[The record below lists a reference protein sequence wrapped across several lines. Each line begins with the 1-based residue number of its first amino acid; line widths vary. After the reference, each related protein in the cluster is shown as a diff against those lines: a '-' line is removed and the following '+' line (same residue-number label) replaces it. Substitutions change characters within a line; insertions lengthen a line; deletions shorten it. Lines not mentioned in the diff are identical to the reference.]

1 MVFIKNG
8 SKWKFLLRE
17 KWKII
22 SIIKVSLVIFKSV
35 NLLKNQNEMSLFEIF
50 IYFSLNKIF
59 QFGLFLMTKLSIIMI
74 YCSKVVVLFFWP
86 LNPSHHPCEKW
97 ILLILMIIKHTT
109 WQWEHA
115 WLQYNPILS
124 CKVCVDLLDTIFSYF
139 SRKMWNG

>member
-1 MVFIKNG
+1 MKNYFNYK
-8 SKWKFLLRE
+8 SFFSNFQIS
-17 KWKII
+17 KII
-22 SIIKVSLVIFKSV
+22 KESKISLKCHY
-35 NLLKNQNEMSLFEIF
+35 LKYF